1 MLHASSLAG
10 VFGGAMALILSS
22 GLAQASP
29 GDLHR
34 ISGERVN
41 LRAAPSDEA
50 AIRSQVVA
58 GQQLLEVRREGGWLG
73 VRVLPTG
80 EEGWVFANLT
90 EPLAK
95 SQLLSAPVAN
105 PLTSLS
111 DSFARLIA
119 SIGDQL
125 GYPLIAAAE
134 PAANGALRVRAS
146 EAWLL
151 NGGRDAHV
159 LGALALYEMWKRH
172 QNGRPVSLA
181 LLDSGGRDY
190 ISIRDL
196 DGGPRLAFADRL
208 ATR

>member
-1 MLHASSLAG
+1 MLHVDSAAG
-10 VFGGAMALILSS
+10 VFGGALALLLSAD
-22 GLAQASP
+22 LAQANP

-34 ISGERVN
+34 VSGERVN
-41 LRAAPSDEA
+41 LRAGPSDDA

-80 EEGWVFANLT
+80 EEGWVFSSLT
-90 EPLAK
+90 EPLAQ
-95 SQLLSAPVAN
+95 SQLLSAPAPN

-111 DSFARLIA
+111 DGFARLVA
-119 SIGDQL
+119 SLSDQL

-134 PAANGALRVRAS
+134 PAGNGALRVRAS

-151 NGGRDAHV
+151 NGGRDAHA

-181 LLDSGGRDY
+181 LLDSEGRDY

-196 DGGPRLAFADRL
+196 DGGPRLAFADR
-208 ATR
+208 